1 LLNEGTNVIAVEI
14 HLSSATNANM
24 SFALKLGARYGEPL
38 PREPRLT
45 RGPYLQLGTPTSM
58 TIRWRTS
65 LPTDSRVQYGTDPT
79 NLTESVSD
87 DAVTTEHIVS
97 ISNLLPD
104 TRYYYAVGENGTN
117 FAGGPEY
124 YFVTAPSISRPT
136 RIWVIGDSGTAT

>member
-1 LLNEGTNVIAVEI
+1 LTVTLESLNGGVVYLNYFEAYRNLMPSGPVAYDTLAMRAEAPEPGESPYLTRTINRNLLNEGTNVIAVEI

-65 LPTDSRVQYGTDPT
+65 LPTDSR
-79 NLTESVSD
+79 
-87 DAVTTEHIVS
+87 
-97 ISNLLPD
+97 
-104 TRYYYAVGENGTN
+104 
-117 FAGGPEY
+117 
-124 YFVTAPSISRPT
+124 
-136 RIWVIGDSGTAT
+136 